1 MTLNTDHL
9 RALLAAAT
17 PGPWMAGEGDPESIL
32 STVNWHC
39 LAQANDALPNMRDN
53 AALIVALRNTAPALL
68 AEVERLGKFEAMV
81 KAAPTVAITEC
92 NQIAGASDFD
102 FGDMT
107 HAAQQ
112 FKPGQM
118 VAIVPTS
125 GATEES

>member
-1 MTLNTDHL
+1 MTLNTDL
-9 RALLAAAT
+9 RALLAEVVAHYQRR
-17 PGPWMAGEGDPESIL
+17 GPVGHKAGQFIYRHG
-32 STVNWHC
+32 
-39 LAQANDALPNMRDN
+39 
-53 AALIVALRNTAPALL
+53 PALL